1 MAEHQSA
8 FDTLDSSAPP
18 PDVLTGSVGK
28 GDAPPKSLDDMT
40 GSGDAQYDAI
50 TKADLALTT
59 KKIGAEAGMEA
70 QRKRSDDAYAA
81 RQERML
87 AQEGATMED
96 LKPWN
101 AAKELNSR
109 KTDLWEQFGSPGFI
123 VAMLASTFTAMPMNS
138 ALNAGAAAMNAIN
151 QNDMDSYNKAFD
163 AWKENSN
170 LTIKRLDIEEHEFE
184 QIDHLRA
191 KNMESWRA
199 SASALAARFNDQR
212 MQIMLANGYNQQ
224 ALEARDALAKSKV
237 ELSDATQRLQENEI
251 RRQVTMALLGDSKD
265 PKKMAQA
272 AADAEM
278 ITTAP
283 KTPEQMAV
291 NAVISQPGF
300 RDLPNTDQNKQ
311 IQDAIRGIA
320 SARIGGRGTPAALE
334 TNRRLDEWDQSNPQA
349 SKEERDAAHL
359 KIINEVSSANKA
371 TTTLTKEDA
380 DFVADQYLAGDRQ
393 AASGFARSAQNMAM
407 VRRSIREKA
416 QDQHMTGAE
425 LAMKIAEFHGIVSAE
440 TATGRRTATIGMFAN
455 ETKRVIEVAKRAS
468 KDVPRGEFIPF
479 NQAMLAFEK
488 QTGDPKVVAL
498 GAALNAVINTYA
510 KAINGG
516 QQGTVSDKDHA
527 REVLELAYSDNQM
540 DAVYNIMQQELQA
553 AIDAPGDVKQS
564 LRDLQSG
571 KVNPAPSD
579 PNIIRY
585 DANGN
590 RLQ

>member
-1 MAEHQSA
+1 MPEPA
-8 FDTLDSSAPP
+8 FDAPDSSPP
-18 PDVLTGSVGK
+18 LPPAVTGSTGK

-184 QIDHLRA
+184 QIDHLRT

-212 MQIMLANGYNQQ
+212 LQIMLANGYDQQ

-237 ELSDATQRLQENEI
+237 ELADATQRLQENEV
-251 RRQVTMALLGDSKD
+251 RRQVFSAFLGDSKD
-265 PKKMAQA
+265 PEKIKKAAHDSQA
-272 AADAEM
+272 LMYADFLSSPGA
-278 ITTAP
+278 
-283 KTPEQMAV
+283 KTPQELAV
-291 NAVISQPGF
+291 ASVITQPGF
-300 RDLPNTDQNKQ
+300 MELPGEEQTRRIVDAATTFQAKGLKAAEEIRERQVVKDGLRQKNPDWPADKLELETDKAMKEAKAPPVTGNKRVDMESHIGQYDDALKLIDGIDKTLNKYAGAAGVAGRATRLGEVVSNILGSNKSDRKQMMRDIEQLQIMAPRLLLDQKTGRPLSVEAGKISDVIAGLSLGDTTANTLRAMKELRERLSTIRDRDKAQLP
-311 IQDAIRGIA
+311 G
-320 SARIGGRGTPAALE
+320 GTPA
-334 TNRRLDEWDQSNPQA
+334 P
-349 SKEERDAAHL
+349 AA
-359 KIINEVSSANKA
+359 AP
-371 TTTLTKEDA
+371 A
-380 DFVADQYLAGDRQ
+380 DPDDRPWE
-393 AASGFARSAQNMAM
+393 N
-407 VRRSIREKA
+407 
-416 QDQHMTGAE
+416 
-425 LAMKIAEFHGIVSAE
+425 
-440 TATGRRTATIGMFAN
+440 
-455 ETKRVIEVAKRAS
+455 
-468 KDVPRGEFIPF
+468 
-479 NQAMLAFEK
+479 
-488 QTGDPKVVAL
+488 DPL
-498 GAALNAVINTYA
+498 
-510 KAINGG
+510 
-516 QQGTVSDKDHA
+516 SH
-527 REVLELAYSDNQM
+527 
-540 DAVYNIMQQELQA
+540 
-553 AIDAPGDVKQS
+553 
-564 LRDLQSG
+564 
-571 KVNPAPSD
+571 
-579 PNIIRY
+579 
-585 DANGN
+585 
-590 RLQ
+590 

>member
-1 MAEHQSA
+1 MPEPA
-8 FDTLDSSAPP
+8 FDAPDSSPP
-18 PDVLTGSVGK
+18 LPPAVTGSVGK

-170 LTIKRLDIEEHEFE
+170 LTIKRLDIEEYEFE
-184 QIDHLRA
+184 QIDHLRT

-212 MQIMLANGYNQQ
+212 MQIMLANGYDQQ
-224 ALEARDALAKSKV
+224 ALEARDALTKSKV

-359 KIINEVSSANKA
+359 KILSEVSAANKA
-371 TTTLTKEDA
+371 TTTLSKEDA
-380 DFVADQYLAGDRQ
+380 DFVADQYLAGDRM

-407 VRRSIREKA
+407 VRKSIREKA
-416 QDQHMTGAE
+416 EAQGVTGAD

-440 TATGRRTATIGMFAN
+440 TAVGRREATIDMFAN
-455 ETKRVIEVAKRAS
+455 EARTIIEVAKRAS
-468 KDVPRGEFIPF
+468 KEVPRGEFVPF
-479 NQAMLAFEK
+479 NRAMIAFETK
-488 QTGDPKVVAL
+488 TGDPKTVAL

-527 REVLELAYSDNQM
+527 REVVDIAYSDNQM
-540 DAVYNIMQQELQA
+540 DSIYNILDQELQA
-553 AIDAPGDVKQS
+553 AKDAPGQVKQG
-564 LRDLQSG
+564 LRDLQAG
-571 KVNPAPSD
+571 KIKPPVND
-579 PNIIRY
+579 PTVIKY